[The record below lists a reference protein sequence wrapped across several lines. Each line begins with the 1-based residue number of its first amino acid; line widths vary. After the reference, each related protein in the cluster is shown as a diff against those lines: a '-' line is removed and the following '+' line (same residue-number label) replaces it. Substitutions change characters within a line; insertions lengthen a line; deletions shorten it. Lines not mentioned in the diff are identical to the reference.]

1 MSKTILKGHIEV
13 PEDELSV
20 VIEALHKHRALTY
33 AEPGCLVFTV
43 EQDVKQPTRFS
54 LYEEFVDKAAFE
66 HHQARVADS
75 DWGRVTGNVKRF
87 YQVFTDEESEQA

>member
-13 PEDELSV
+13 PEDELLV
-20 VIEALHKHRALTY
+20 VIKALHQHKALTH

-43 EQDVKQPTRFS
+43 EQDVNDPTRFS
-54 LYEEFVDKAAFE
+54 VYEEFVDKAAFE

-75 DWGRVTGNVKRF
+75 DWGRVTVNVKRF
-87 YQVFTDEESEQA
+87 YTVSTEAE

>member
-1 MSKTILKGHIEV
+1 MPKTILKGYIEV

-20 VIEALHKHRALTY
+20 VIKALHQHKALTH

-43 EQDVKQPTRFS
+43 EQDVNEPTRFS
-54 LYEEFVDKAAFE
+54 VYEEFVDKAAFE

-87 YQVFTDEESEQA
+87 YTVVTEAE

>member
-20 VIEALHKHRALTY
+20 VIEALHQHKALTY

-43 EQDVKQPTRFS
+43 EQDTNQPTRFS
-54 LYEEFVDKAAFE
+54 VYEEFVNKAAFE
-66 HHQARVADS
+66 YHQARVADS
-75 DWGRVTGNVKRF
+75 DWGRVTVNVKRF
-87 YQVFTDEESEQA
+87 YTVSTEAE